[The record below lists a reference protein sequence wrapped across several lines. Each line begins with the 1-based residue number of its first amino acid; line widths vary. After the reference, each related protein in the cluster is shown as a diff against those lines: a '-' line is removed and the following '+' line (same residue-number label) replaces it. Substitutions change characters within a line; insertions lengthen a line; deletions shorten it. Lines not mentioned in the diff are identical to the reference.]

1 VAREERREETRL
13 ISTTPLTR
21 ELNDRKGCGRSPEV
35 EAQKLKHRGFPA
47 ASLLAAEKAAIS
59 A

>member
-1 VAREERREETRL
+1 M

-35 EAQKLKHRGFPA
+35 EAQKSKHRGFPA